1 MNYSDILSI
10 YIYIFFFLLLPSS
23 SSSLLCFS
31 ESSLRCC
38 WKLFGTRIIIIII
51 IIIIINN
58 WKNYCKTHCAVPSP
72 PLPPRFWRI
81 SSIKNDVILWLVL
94 ISMSFQVG
102 LADLLKISFRMSSVP
117 LQSTLRAVNLDP
129 FHRGCGVFSSGHFRN
144 CSSAD
149 SRRCISSTFLL
160 FLVQFRILFIDN
172 QIKKDK
178 TPTKIKRR
186 ARVPIQSNLGAVNLA
201 SFFESF
207 EDS

>member
-10 YIYIFFFLLLPSS
+10 YIYIYFFFLFFLLLSS

-51 IIIIINN
+51 IIINN
-58 WKNYCKTHCAVPSP
+58 WKNYCKTHCTVPS
-72 PLPPRFWRI
+72 LPPRFWRI

-144 CSSAD
+144 CSSAV

-186 ARVPIQSNLGAVNLA
+186 AWVPIQSNLGAVNLA